1 VSTPLVSGC
10 SAMASVTEQDISRDC
25 GMRATAIGPSGQR
38 SIVRCEPPRFYR
50 TRLRPD
56 GVPITDGGSIAT
68 DIRQCLVAL
77 EVRPKS
83 VGRLGYAVVL
93 DRIEQR
99 ESAECLASGLNE
111 ECSPS
116 ALVALL

>member
-1 VSTPLVSGC
+1 
-10 SAMASVTEQDISRDC
+10 M
-25 GMRATAIGPSGQR
+25 
-38 SIVRCEPPRFYR
+38 
-50 TRLRPD
+50 
-56 GVPITDGGSIAT
+56 T

-99 ESAECLASGLNE
+99 ELAECLASGLNE

-116 ALVALL
+116 ALVANLRPRYYWRTLKVV

>member
-1 VSTPLVSGC
+1 MLGDAGC
-10 SAMASVTEQDISRDC
+10 SRPEHLPRLWYAGDRY
-25 GMRATAIGPSGQR
+25 RGPSGQR

-77 EVRPKS
+77 EVQPKS

-99 ESAECLASGLNE
+99 ELAECLASGLNE

-116 ALVALL
+116 ALVAPL